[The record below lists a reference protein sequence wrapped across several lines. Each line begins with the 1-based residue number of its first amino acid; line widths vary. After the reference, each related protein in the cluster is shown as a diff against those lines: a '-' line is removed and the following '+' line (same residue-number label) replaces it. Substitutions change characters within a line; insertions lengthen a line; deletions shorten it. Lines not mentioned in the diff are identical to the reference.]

1 VNAFDRLA
9 AMPPAVSTKA
19 ELLQRLA
26 ERPKPSPHQVLEPN
40 DADSIELR
48 ELSARSLE
56 DRISHLRGSLDG
68 ASERLQHDQAK
79 ARLGGYARAH
89 FDHERER
96 A

>member
-9 AMPPAVSTKA
+9 AMPPAVSTKG

-26 ERPKPSPHQVLEPN
+26 ERPKPSPHQALEPN
-40 DADSIELR
+40 DADSVELR
-48 ELSARSLE
+48 KLAARSVE
-56 DRISHLRGSLDG
+56 DRIAHLRGSLEG

-89 FDHERER
+89 FAREKER

>member
-9 AMPPAVSTKA
+9 ATPPAVSTRA

-26 ERPKPSPHQVLEPN
+26 ERPTPSAHQALEPK
-40 DADSIELR
+40 DADSAELR
-48 ELSARSLE
+48 KLAARSLE
-56 DRISHLRGSLDG
+56 DRIAHLRGSLSG
-68 ASERLQHDQAK
+68 ASKRLQHDQAK
-79 ARLGGYARAH
+79 ARLGGFARAQ